1 MRSLALSLAILA
13 SMPAAAS
20 AELEIHAH
28 RGGPLAT
35 VDGQVVPVLPEE
47 SMRAF
52 LQAHED
58 GFVIELDAKLT
69 SDGVPVLMH
78 DATLDRTTDCSGL
91 VRDYTAAQLSE
102 CRIDLL
108 GTAGVTA
115 DNPELDRIPH
125 LDEVLDWA
133 KESGARLNLEIKNVP
148 TDADFDPS
156 PAFAQ
161 AVLDVMN
168 ASGLPK
174 DQMLVQSFWPL
185 NLDLAQLSGWRTA
198 LLTLN
203 AMNQGGPAFATA
215 RGYDV
220 LSPEWPLQDDLLPG
234 VFDRP
239 VVPWTLNDAAAIG
252 TALERGVDGIISD
265 NPGLVRS
272 LAGAG

>member
-1 MRSLALSLAILA
+1 MRSLIVALAILA
-13 SMPAAAS
+13 AMPAAAA

-35 VDGQVVPVLPEE
+35 VDGEVRAVLPEE
-47 SMRAF
+47 SLRAF
-52 LQAHED
+52 EQAHRD
-58 GFVIELDAKLT
+58 GYVIELDAKVT
-69 SDGVPVLMH
+69 KDGVPVLMH

-91 VRDYTAAQLSE
+91 VRDHTAAELAS
-102 CRIDLL
+102 CRIDVL

-115 DNPELDRIPH
+115 DNPEIDRIPR
-125 LDEVLDWA
+125 LDDVLQWA

-148 TDADFDPS
+148 TDADFDPT
-156 PAFAQ
+156 PAFAL
-161 AVLDVMN
+161 AVLAVMD

-174 DQMLVQSFWPL
+174 EQMLVQSFWPP
-185 NLDLAQLSGWRTA
+185 NLDLAQLDGWRTA

-220 LSPEWPLQDDLLPG
+220 VSPEWPLQDDLLPG
-234 VFDRP
+234 AFDKP
-239 VVPWTLNDAAAIG
+239 VVPWTLNEPADIEAALA
-252 TALERGVDGIISD
+252 RGVDGIISD

-272 LAGAG
+272 LASGG